1 MVQVLSEYFGDRPKA
16 TVQIVNLEGK
26 SLYEV
31 LWQGNSV
38 GVYATEQQAEN
49 VAENYALGSAI
60 SRT

>member
-1 MVQVLSEYFGDRPKA
+1 MVQVLSEVFGDKPKA

-31 LWQGNSV
+31 LWQGESV
-38 GVYATEQQAEN
+38 GVYATEEQAESI
-49 VAENYALGSAI
+49 AENYALGSAI